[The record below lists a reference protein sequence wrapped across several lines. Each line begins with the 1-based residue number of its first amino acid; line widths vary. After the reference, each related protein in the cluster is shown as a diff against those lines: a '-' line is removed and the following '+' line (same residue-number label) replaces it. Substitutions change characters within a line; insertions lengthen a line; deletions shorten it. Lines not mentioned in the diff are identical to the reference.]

1 MIAFGLSKK
10 VGDGKERSILTMHVF
25 GVSLIQEVVSMKR
38 VNITLPDEVIR
49 EMKDLPNKSR
59 FIAEALKE
67 KLERIE
73 REKLDRLLVEG
84 YKATKE
90 EEKKIDKEWEK
101 ITLEGWK

>member
-1 MIAFGLSKK
+1 MRRL
-10 VGDGKERSILTMHVF
+10 
-25 GVSLIQEVVSMKR
+25 
-38 VNITLPDEVIR
+38 NITLPEEIN
-49 EMKDLPNKSR
+49 EQIKSLPNKSR

-90 EEKKIDKEWEK
+90 EDKRIDREWEK